1 MSPSATENQSA
12 ETSPHVAS
20 DALYRDGLKEKP
32 KVQMP
37 KLVDLGMPSFDDPYK
52 ARAYLKG
59 RLVLA
64 FRIFAKFGFDDGVAG
79 HITLRD
85 PVEPTSFW
93 LNPFGKAW
101 ATMTVDDLI
110 LVNEDG
116 KVVDGGPNRLLNAA
130 AYAIH
135 HQVHVARPD
144 VNCVAHSHSVYGKAF
159 SALGRNL
166 DMITQDACAF
176 HNDVALYASKGIVL
190 DAEEGRAI
198 AEALGNKKAA
208 ILQNHGLIT
217 LGNTIESCIYWY
229 LALEKSCQAQLLAD
243 AAASGRG
250 ERTIKVSEEDAA
262 YTYKTVGS
270 EVAGWFSAK
279 PVFELA
285 ESAAAQI

>member
-1 MSPSATENQSA
+1 
-12 ETSPHVAS
+12 
-20 DALYRDGLKEKP
+20 
-32 KVQMP
+32 
-37 KLVDLGMPSFDDPYK
+37 
-52 ARAYLKG
+52 
-59 RLVLA
+59 
-64 FRIFAKFGFDDGVAG
+64 
-79 HITLRD
+79 
-85 PVEPTSFW
+85 
-93 LNPFGKAW
+93 
-101 ATMTVDDLI
+101 MTVDDLI

-130 AYAIH
+130 GKPSGGRDPCSAVLSNPRIAYAIH

-217 LGNTIESCIYWY
+217 LGNTVESCIYWY

-285 ESAAAQI
+285 ESAAAEI